1 NLTMK
6 LSPHQVRTVLK
17 VNEQTLRYWKRT
29 YSALAG
35 RRGYGPC
42 YTFSEVLVLLV
53 TKRLVEQL
61 GVDVSKLEPIAVA
74 LFEAC
79 KSSVLLLSGADHT
92 VYVDVACMAIVPGN
106 SSEKSAGGVR
116 IELSLPDLARELRA
130 RILDSLGDDEA
141 AQMSLALGPTAIG
154 SPPKQKQ
161 A

>member
-1 NLTMK
+1 MK

-79 KSSVLLLSGADHT
+79 KSSV
-92 VYVDVACMAIVPGN
+92 DVACMAIVPGN

>member
-1 NLTMK
+1 M
-6 LSPHQVRTVLK
+6 
-17 VNEQTLRYWKRT
+17 NEQTLRYWKRT

-53 TKRLVEQL
+53 TKHLVEQL
-61 GVDVSKLEPIAVA
+61 GVNVSKLEPIAVE

-79 KSSVLLLSGADHT
+79 KSSVLLLSGSDHT
-92 VYVDVACMAIVPGN
+92 VYIDVARMVIVPNN
-106 SSEKSAGGVR
+106 SSEKLAGGVR
-116 IELSLPDLARELRA
+116 IELSLPDLGRELRA

-141 AQMSLALGPTAIG
+141 AQMSLAFGPTAIG
-154 SPPKQKQ
+154 SSPKQKQ

>member
-1 NLTMK
+1 MK
-6 LSPHQVRTVLK
+6 LSPHQVRTVLN
-17 VNEQTLRYWKRT
+17 VNEQTLRYWKRA

-61 GVDVSKLEPIAVA
+61 GVDVSKLEPIAA
-74 LFEAC
+74 ELFEAC
-79 KSSVLLLSGADHT
+79 KLSVLLLSGEDHT
-92 VYVDVACMAIVPGN
+92 LYIDVSRMAVVPG
-106 SSEKSAGGVR
+106 KSAESLIGGIR
-116 IELSLPDLARELRA
+116 IELSLPDLAQELRA

-141 AQMSLALGPTAIG
+141 AQMSLGFGPTAIG
-154 SPPKQKQ
+154 SSPKQKQ

>member
-1 NLTMK
+1 MK
-6 LSPHQVRTVLK
+6 LTPHQVRTVLN

-29 YSALAG
+29 YSVLAG

-61 GVDVSKLEPIAVA
+61 GVDVSKLESIAVD

-79 KSSVLLLSGADHT
+79 KSSVLLLSGSDHT
-92 VYVDVACMAIVPGN
+92 IYIDVTRMVVDQNA
-106 SSEKSAGGVR
+106 SSGKLAGGIL
-116 IELSLPDLARELRA
+116 IELSLSDLGRELRA

-141 AQMSLALGPTAIG
+141 AQMSLALGPTAIE
-154 SPPKQKQ
+154 SSPKQKQ

>member
-1 NLTMK
+1 MK

-130 RILDSLGDDEA
+130 RILDSLGDVEA

>member
-1 NLTMK
+1 MK
-6 LSPHQVRTVLK
+6 LSPHQVRTVLR
-17 VNEQTLRYWKRT
+17 VNEETLRYWKRT
-29 YSALAG
+29 YSVLAG

-61 GVDVSKLEPIAVA
+61 GVDVSKLASIAEE

-79 KSSVLLLSGADHT
+79 KSSVLLLSGTEHT
-92 VYVDVACMAIVPGN
+92 VYIDVARMAVVRGSPT
-106 SSEKSAGGVR
+106 EKLTGGVVV
-116 IELSLPDLARELRA
+116 ELFLPDLARELRA

-141 AQMSLALGPTAIG
+141 AQLSLALGPTAIG